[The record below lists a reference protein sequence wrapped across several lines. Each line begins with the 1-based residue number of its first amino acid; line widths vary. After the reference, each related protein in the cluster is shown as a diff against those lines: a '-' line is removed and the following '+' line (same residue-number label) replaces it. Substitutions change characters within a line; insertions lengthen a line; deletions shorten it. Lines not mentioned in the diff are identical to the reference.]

1 VAYLGQ
7 IAALATALCW
17 VFTALCFTRAG
28 ARVGSETVNHNRL
41 WLALVLNTVIH
52 TVAFGQPLPLDA
64 DGTRWLY
71 LGLSGLIGFL
81 FGDTLLLEAFVRI
94 GPQPAL
100 LVMTLAPVLGAL
112 LAWVFLGE
120 ALTAGQMI
128 AIGLTLAGI
137 ATVIG
142 GHARRPRGGG
152 TAGAVSGL
160 SRRELVGYLFA
171 GGGALGQAVGL
182 YLSKLGLQ
190 GDFSPVSANVIRV
203 TAATVGITVIAL
215 AGGKIRQHVARMR
228 DRTAALELAGGAVL
242 GPVVGVILS
251 LVAVQHA
258 PLGIAST
265 IMQLSP
271 VLMIPINF
279 LLFRERASLSA
290 IAGTLLAVTGAA
302 LLFWL

>member
-1 VAYLGQ
+1 MAYLGQ

-41 WLALVLNTVIH
+41 WLALALNTVIH
-52 TVAFGQPLPLDA
+52 TIAFGQPLPLDA
-64 DGTRWLY
+64 DGARWLY
-71 LGLSGLIGFL
+71 LGLSGLIGFV
-81 FGDTLLLEAFVRI
+81 FGDALLLEAFIRI

-137 ATVIG
+137 AIVIR
-142 GHARRPRGGG
+142 GHARPRDGSK
-152 TAGAVSGL
+152 TGAVGGL
-160 SRRELVGYLFA
+160 NRRELVGYLCA

-182 YLSKLGLQ
+182 YLSKLGLE
-190 GDFSPVSANVIRV
+190 GNFSPLSANTIRV
-203 TAATVGITVIAL
+203 TAATVGITLIAL
-215 AGGKIRQHVARMR
+215 AGGKIRQHVERMR

-265 IMQLSP
+265 IMQMSP

-279 LLFRERASLSA
+279 LLFRERARMSA
-290 IAGTLLAVTGAA
+290 MVGTAIAVTGAA

>member
-1 VAYLGQ
+1 MAYLGQ

-17 VFTALCFTRAG
+17 VFTAHFFTRAG

-41 WLALVLNTVIH
+41 WVALALNTAIH
-52 TVAFGQPLPLDA
+52 WIAFGRPLPLDA
-64 DGTRWLY
+64 DGARWLY
-71 LGLSGLIGFL
+71 LGLSGLIGFV
-81 FGDTLLLEAFVRI
+81 FGDALLFEAFVRI
-94 GPQPAL
+94 GPQPSL

-120 ALTAGQMI
+120 ALTAGQML

-137 ATVIG
+137 AIVIG
-142 GHARRPRGGG
+142 GHARPRGSAASGA
-152 TAGAVSGL
+152 AGGL
-160 SRRELVGYLFA
+160 SRRELVGYLCA

-215 AGGKIRQHVARMR
+215 AGGKLRQHLERMR
-228 DRTAALELAGGAVL
+228 DRTAAQQLSIGAVL

>member
-1 VAYLGQ
+1 MAYLGQ

-41 WLALVLNTVIH
+41 WLAFVLNTVIH
-52 TVAFGQPLPLDA
+52 TIAFGQPLPLEA

-71 LGLSGLIGFL
+71 LGLSGLIGFV
-81 FGDTLLLEAFVRI
+81 FGDALLLEAFIRI

-137 ATVIG
+137 AIVIG
-142 GHARRPRGGG
+142 GHARPQGGATSG
-152 TAGAVSGL
+152 AAGGL
-160 SRRELVGYLFA
+160 SRWEMVGYLCA

-203 TAATVGITVIAL
+203 TAATVGITIIAL
-215 AGGKIRQHVARMR
+215 AGGKIRQHVVRMR

-265 IMQLSP
+265 IMQMSP

-290 IAGTLLAVTGAA
+290 IVGTLLAVSGAA